1 MPAGSKRKAPPLRD
15 AHTASPRPPRDPADD
30 CETPAV
36 AYAHLAPLLTK
47 LAQRLKKPV
56 ADLRVW
62 DPYHCAGGVISRLGA
77 LGFTHVVNDPEL
89 DFYDVVDGAAPPPPH
104 DVLVTN
110 PPFSGNHA
118 RALFQYLRS
127 KDGKKGDATPF
138 AVLAPE
144 YVHRKAWY
152 APRGGVFY
160 MVPESRYEFVAA
172 GGGRSENT
180 DVPCRHWRRERRCP
194 RGETCPFVHEGP
206 GFDPGAEH
214 TAEEARRAGYEY
226 PGLKGKPVMT
236 ERWCRRLRAT
246 GTVTSARS
254 IGASSRRGGRS
265 TGNERAV
272 EFGWWRA
279 RWVCRRLR
287 TSRPSAPKDRAY

>member
-1 MPAGSKRKAPPLRD
+1 M
-15 AHTASPRPPRDPADD
+15 HTPRPHARREIPRTTAKPRRL
-30 CETPAV
+30 

-118 RALFQYLRS
+118 RALFLYLRS

-152 APRGGVFY
+152 APSGRCVLHGA
-160 MVPESRYEFVAA
+160 RVAV
-172 GGGRSENT
+172 R
-180 DVPCRHWRRERRCP
+180 VR
-194 RGETCPFVHEGP
+194 
-206 GFDPGAEH
+206 
-214 TAEEARRAGYEY
+214 
-226 PGLKGKPVMT
+226 
-236 ERWCRRLRAT
+236 
-246 GTVTSARS
+246 
-254 IGASSRRGGRS
+254 RRGRGPVGKHGRALPALA
-265 TGNERAV
+265 TRAAV
-272 EFGWWRA
+272 SEG
-279 RWVCRRLR
+279 
-287 TSRPSAPKDRAY
+287 

>member
-127 KDGKKGDATPF
+127 KDG
-138 AVLAPE
+138 
-144 YVHRKAWY
+144 RKATRRRSRCWLRSTCTGR
-152 APRGGVFY
+152 RGTHRGAVCFTWC
-160 MVPESRYEFVAA
+160 PSR
-172 GGGRSENT
+172 GTSSS
-180 DVPCRHWRRERRCP
+180 
-194 RGETCPFVHEGP
+194 
-206 GFDPGAEH
+206 
-214 TAEEARRAGYEY
+214 RRAGA
-226 PGLKGKPVMT
+226 GRKTRTCLAGTGDASGGV
-236 ERWCRRLRAT
+236 RGVRR
-246 GTVTSARS
+246 ARS
-254 IGASSRRGGRS
+254 CTRDPGSIPARSTPRRRRGGRDTS
-265 TGNERAV
+265 T
-272 EFGWWRA
+272 
-279 RWVCRRLR
+279 
-287 TSRPSAPKDRAY
+287 PD